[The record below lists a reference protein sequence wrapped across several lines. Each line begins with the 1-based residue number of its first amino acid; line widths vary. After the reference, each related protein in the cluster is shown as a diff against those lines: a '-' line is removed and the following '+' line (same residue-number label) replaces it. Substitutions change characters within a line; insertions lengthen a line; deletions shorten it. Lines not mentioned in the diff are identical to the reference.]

1 VVETAA
7 SPSCPRC
14 GAECSAVAVRCR
26 SCGFALID
34 DAGGRAG
41 RGVERTHR
49 SVGSGSG
56 LPWVVALFAAVA
68 AVVAVVVMIV
78 GGGAGGSPADVERGR
93 PPASVPALEAERRLE
108 LRFGGMSDGETAAV
122 HCPYRIEPRQ
132 LVRCELR
139 YADGIAR
146 AMLVRLAPSGTLDV
160 AIPYPVTMM
169 REIGV
174 TRRAVP
180 PGWRPVVR
188 RGAR

>member
-1 VVETAA
+1 MVESAA
-7 SPSCPRC
+7 SPSCPSC
-14 GAECSAVAVRCR
+14 GAACSAVAVRCR
-26 SCGFALID
+26 SCGFALIE

-41 RGVERTHR
+41 RRVERTHR

-56 LPWVVALFAAVA
+56 VPWVVALFAAV
-68 AVVAVVVMIV
+68 VAVVVMLV
-78 GGGAGGSPADVERGR
+78 SGGAGGSPADVERAR

-108 LRFGGMSDGETAAV
+108 LRFGGLSDDETAAV
-122 HCPYRIEPRQ
+122 RCPYPIEPRQ

-160 AIPYPVTMM
+160 AIPYPVTMT

-174 TRRAVP
+174 TRRAGP
-180 PGWRPVVR
+180 PGWRPVLR
-188 RGAR
+188 HGAR